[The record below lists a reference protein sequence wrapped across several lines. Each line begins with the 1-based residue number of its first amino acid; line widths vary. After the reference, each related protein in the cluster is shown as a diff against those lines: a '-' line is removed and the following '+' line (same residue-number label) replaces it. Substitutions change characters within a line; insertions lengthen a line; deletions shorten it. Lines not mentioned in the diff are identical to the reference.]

1 MESVIYDAED
11 KEKTGMDELKYS
23 GVFLCGDLLCTA

>member
-23 GVFLCGDLLCTA
+23 GVFLYADLLRTA